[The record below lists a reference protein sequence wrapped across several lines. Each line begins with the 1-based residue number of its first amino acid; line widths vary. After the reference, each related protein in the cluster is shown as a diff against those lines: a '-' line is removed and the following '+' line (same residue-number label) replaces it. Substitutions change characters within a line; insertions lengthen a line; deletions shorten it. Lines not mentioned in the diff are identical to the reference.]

1 MQIGQTDEL
10 LGRKNCK
17 DVLVFESMES
27 CYIDGV
33 AKKSELKIND
43 LKT

>member
-1 MQIGQTDEL
+1 MQIGQTDKF

-33 AKKSELKIND
+33 ARNSELKINE